1 MTTEITK
8 ILEGFKKYS
17 ENPYLDSINFLRDY
31 IEVDPSSEAFFE
43 LGKALFFNGEYLE
56 SIKHLEKSNDPRSDA
71 YIGLNYYK
79 MNDYPSAIRHLRNFL
94 RDNRNE
100 TILSYLMLSYEIE
113 HDFKNAVKCGDMLL
127 EINPENDSVKVHL
140 ADCHYKAR
148 EYEKSLAYLNELD
161 DRKLKYKKALVLFK
175 LKRYIEAIDE
185 VKSLK
190 TVEAYRLMSWSY
202 ERLGKPAKAVM
213 CMQNAYKLDYNVE
226 TLFEIAEIYSKN
238 ANHQNA
244 SNIMER
250 ILRTDPENEKALEM
264 IAESHFELQNF
275 EIALTYCNDLL
286 KVNEKNYKAYLI
298 LSETYMY
305 LNDPVKSVEYAERGL
320 EINPDSNDLWIQK
333 GWAYYPMDFD
343 EFMRAFEN
351 ALKLDSNNIKNH
363 IRLIDECLW
372 AGESENARR
381 YYERLIF
388 YNPTFAKSFE
398 EIYEETM
405 IWPSPNHED
414 DIY

>member
-100 TILSYLMLSYEIE
+100 TILSYLMLSYENE

-148 EYEKSLAYLNELD
+148 EYEKSLIYLNELND
-161 DRKLKYKKALVLFK
+161 SKLKYKKALVLFK
-175 LKRYIEAIDE
+175 LKRYIEAIEE
-185 VKSLK
+185 VKSMK
-190 TVEAYRLMSWSY
+190 TVEAYRLMSRSY

-244 SNIMER
+244 ANIMER

-275 EIALTYCNDLL
+275 ELALTYCNDLL

-305 LNDPVKSVEYAERGL
+305 LNDSVKSIEYAEKGL
-320 EINPDSNDLWIQK
+320 EMNPESSDLWIQK
-333 GWAYYPMDFD
+333 AWAYYPTDFE
-343 EFMRAFEN
+343 EFKKSFEK
-351 ALKLDSNNIKNH
+351 ALKLEPNNITNY
-363 IRLIDECLW
+363 IRLIEQCRW
-372 AGESENARR
+372 EGESENAQR
-381 YYERLIF
+381 YYERLLF
-388 YNPTFAKSFE
+388 YNPACTMSFD
-398 EIYEETM
+398 EIYNGR
-405 IWPSPNHED
+405 IVKGHD
-414 DIY
+414 Y